1 MDMRHGKRHNFIT
14 EIATSIG
21 GEVQP
26 SARQRSSF
34 SAGQIFP
41 QVWQLQVPGVG
52 ERGPVHYETEIH
64 PSSWVS
70 ASAGLLLHEIAQALV
85 S

>member
-1 MDMRHGKRHNFIT
+1 MRNGNRHNFFT

-21 GEVQP
+21 GKIQP
-26 SARQRSSF
+26 SARQSSSF
-34 SAGQIFP
+34 SGGQIFP

-64 PSSWVS
+64 SSSWVP

-85 S
+85 F